1 MRRILLTVAYDG
13 TEYHGWQ
20 VQDNGPTIEGEL
32 NRAIEELTGLVTEVI
47 GASRTDA
54 GVHGKG
60 NRAVFDTE
68 STIPAER
75 FAAAVNTFLPPDIR
89 VMNSREVDP
98 DWHPRKVK
106 TVKTYEY
113 RIDRG
118 IIPDPMSVRYT
129 WNVWGDLDTDAMRKA
144 AGHLVG
150 EHDFTS
156 FCAAASQVEDKTREI
171 VSIDIEESSDMS
183 GQYVS
188 GGIGISDRV
197 QSDELSAGELIIR
210 VKGYGFLYNM
220 VRIIAGTLID
230 VGQGKTSPDDV
241 ESILVACDRTK
252 AGQTAPA
259 KGLTLVK
266 IEDVIS

>member
-32 NRAIEELTGLVTEVI
+32 NRAIEELTGSVTEVI

-171 VSIDIEESSDMS
+171 ISVDIEESAAT
-183 GQYVS
+183 
-188 GGIGISDRV
+188 GG
-197 QSDELSAGELIIR
+197 AGELIIR

-220 VRIIAGTLID
+220 VRIIAGTLIA
-230 VGQGKTSPDDV
+230 VGQGKATP
-241 ESILVACDRTK
+241 EEIKAILEARDRTR
-252 AGQTAPA
+252 AFETAPA
-259 KGLTLVK
+259 KGLTLVS
-266 IEDVIS
+266 IVDAEQIC

>member
-32 NRAIEELTGLVTEVI
+32 NRAIEELTGSVTEVI

-68 STIPAER
+68 SSIPAER

-89 VMNSREVDP
+89 VMNSREVDS

-171 VSIDIEESSDMS
+171 ISIDIEESAAT
-183 GQYVS
+183 G
-188 GGIGISDRV
+188 
-197 QSDELSAGELIIR
+197 EAGELIIR

-220 VRIIAGTLID
+220 VRIIAGTLIA
-230 VGQGKTSPDDV
+230 VGQGKATPEEV
-241 ESILVACDRTK
+241 KAILEARDRTR
-252 AGQTAPA
+252 AFETAPA
-259 KGLTLVK
+259 KGLTLVS
-266 IEDVIS
+266 IVDAEQIC

>member
-20 VQDNGPTIEGEL
+20 LQDNGPTIEGEL
-32 NRAIEELTGLVTEVI
+32 NRAIEELTGTVIEVI

-75 FAAAVNTFLPPDIR
+75 FTAAINAFLPRDIR
-89 VMNSREVDP
+89 VINSQEVDI

-106 TVKTYEY
+106 TIKTYEY

-118 IIPDPMSVRYT
+118 IIPDPLRVRYT
-129 WNVWGDLDTDAMRKA
+129 WNVWGELDIDAMRKA

-156 FCAAASQVEDKTREI
+156 FCAAASPVEDKTREI
-171 VSIDIEESSDMS
+171 ISIDIEENPSA
-183 GQYVS
+183 S
-188 GGIGISDRV
+188 GGGIPS
-197 QSDELSAGELIIR
+197 EELIIR

-220 VRIIAGTLID
+220 VRIIAGTLIA
-230 VGQGKTSPDDV
+230 VGQHKITSDDV
-241 ESILVACDRTK
+241 KTILDARDRTR
-252 AGQTAPA
+252 ACETAPA
-259 KGLTLVK
+259 KGLTL
-266 IEDVIS
+266 ISIIDTE

>member
-32 NRAIEELTGLVTEVI
+32 NRAIEELTGSVTEVI

-68 STIPAER
+68 SSIPAER

-89 VMNSREVDP
+89 VMNSREVDS

-171 VSIDIEESSDMS
+171 ISIDIEESAAT
-183 GQYVS
+183 G
-188 GGIGISDRV
+188 
-197 QSDELSAGELIIR
+197 EAGELIIR

-220 VRIIAGTLID
+220 VRIIAGTLIA
-230 VGQGKTSPDDV
+230 VGQGKATP
-241 ESILVACDRTK
+241 EEIKAILEARDRTR
-252 AGQTAPA
+252 AFETAPA
-259 KGLTLVK
+259 KGLTLVS
-266 IEDVIS
+266 IVDAEQIC

>member
-20 VQDNGPTIEGEL
+20 LQDNGPTIEGEL
-32 NRAIEELTGLVTEVI
+32 NRAIEELTGTVTEVI

-75 FAAAVNTFLPPDIR
+75 FTAAINAFLPRDIR
-89 VMNSREVDP
+89 VMNSREVAI

-106 TVKTYEY
+106 TIKTYEY

-118 IIPDPMSVRYT
+118 IIPDPLRVRYT
-129 WNVWGDLDTDAMRKA
+129 WNVWGELDIDAMRKA

-156 FCAAASQVEDKTREI
+156 FCAAASPVEDKTREI
-171 VSIDIEESSDMS
+171 ISIDIEENPSA
-183 GQYVS
+183 S
-188 GGIGISDRV
+188 GGGIPS
-197 QSDELSAGELIIR
+197 EELIIR

-220 VRIIAGTLID
+220 VRIIAGTL
-230 VGQGKTSPDDV
+230 QSA
-241 ESILVACDRTK
+241 SIRLHPMMLRPYLMHVTGPVPVRLHRPK
-252 AGQTAPA
+252 A
-259 KGLTLVK
+259 
-266 IEDVIS
+266 

>member
-32 NRAIEELTGLVTEVI
+32 NRAIEELTGSVTEVI

-75 FAAAVNTFLPPDIR
+75 FAAAVNAFLPPDIR

-144 AGHLVG
+144 AGYLVG

-171 VSIDIEESSDMS
+171 ISIDIEET
-183 GQYVS
+183 
-188 GGIGISDRV
+188 
-197 QSDELSAGELIIR
+197 SATREMIIR

-220 VRIIAGTLID
+220 VRIIAGTLIA
-230 VGQGKTSPDDV
+230 VGQGKIMPDDV
-241 ESILVACDRTK
+241 GTILEARDRTC
-252 AGQTAPA
+252 AGETAPA
-259 KGLTLVK
+259 KGLTLVSIK
-266 IEDVIS
+266 DVE

>member
-20 VQDNGPTIEGEL
+20 LQDNGPTIEGEL
-32 NRAIEELTGLVTEVI
+32 NRAIEELTGSVTEVI

-75 FAAAVNTFLPPDIR
+75 FAAAINTFLPPDIR
-89 VMNSREVDP
+89 VMNSREVDS

-106 TVKTYEY
+106 TIKTYEY

-118 IIPDPMSVRYT
+118 IIPDPLRVRYT
-129 WNVWGDLDTDAMRKA
+129 WNVWGELDVDSMRRA
-144 AGHLVG
+144 AAYLIG

-171 VSIDIEESSDMS
+171 ISIDIEEIPAAYGGGMNDSADMTA
-183 GQYVS
+183 GAVNEN
-188 GGIGISDRV
+188 RP
-197 QSDELSAGELIIR
+197 AGELLIR

-220 VRIIAGTLID
+220 VRIIAGTLIA
-230 VGQGKTSPDDV
+230 VGQGKITPDDV
-241 ESILVACDRTK
+241 KVILEARDRTR
-252 AGQTAPA
+252 ASETAPA
-259 KGLTLVK
+259 KGLTL
-266 IEDVIS
+266 ISIIDAE

>member
-20 VQDNGPTIEGEL
+20 LQDNGPTIEGML
-32 NRAIEELTGLVTEVI
+32 NRAIEELTGSVTEVI

-75 FAAAVNTFLPPDIR
+75 FAAAINTFLPPDIR
-89 VMNSREVDP
+89 VMNSREVDS

-106 TVKTYEY
+106 TIKTYEY

-118 IIPDPMSVRYT
+118 IIPDPLRVRYT
-129 WNVWGDLDTDAMRKA
+129 WNVWGELDVDSMRRA
-144 AGHLVG
+144 AGNLVG

-156 FCAAASQVEDKTREI
+156 FCAAASQVEDKIREI
-171 VSIDIEESSDMS
+171 VSIDIEETPAASGDGMTAGKSD
-183 GQYVS
+183 GTYA
-188 GGIGISDRV
+188 
-197 QSDELSAGELIIR
+197 AGRELIIR

-220 VRIIAGTLID
+220 VRIIVGTLIQ
-230 VGQGKTSPDDV
+230 VGQCRITPDDV
-241 ESILVACDRTK
+241 REVLNARDRTK
-252 AGQTAPA
+252 AFETAPA
-259 KGLTLVK
+259 KGLTLVS
-266 IEDVIS
+266 IEDVIL